1 MAVHDPFLEPD
12 EQGYDA
18 ELMRRLLAYL
28 RPYRRLAALA
38 VVLLLGT
45 AALTL
50 VGPALTQRALDVAI
64 PHRDGELLLRLA
76 LLLLA
81 ALILEFCLDYAQAY
95 LTSWMGQRVMA
106 DLRLQL
112 FSHLQRLSVAY
123 FDRHP
128 VGRLM
133 TRVTSDVET
142 LNELFSSGV
151 VTVFGDV
158 FTLLAIVIMML
169 AVDWRLALVTFAV
182 FPLMILAAATF
193 RRHVRS
199 SFRDIRTRLA
209 RLNAFL
215 QEHISG
221 MRVVQLFG
229 RETAVAESFA
239 RINRDHLAAH
249 LRSITVYAIFFPAVE
264 FLTSVALA
272 LLLWYG
278 GARVLDQT
286 LTVGVLAAFLQLT
299 RRFFQPLQDLS
310 EKYNLLQSAMASSE
324 RIFRLL
330 DTQPTVRVAAAPVRL
345 SQPVRGEVVFE
356 DVWFRYD
363 GSGARRFGASAT
375 PLPAERPD
383 TAGPQAAEELV
394 PTGLATE
401 PAEPA
406 AAEPPAA
413 ELAAADPPSRRAA
426 ETWVLKG
433 VSFRASPGRTVAL
446 VGHTGAGKTT
456 IISLL
461 LRFYDPQR
469 GRITIDGV
477 DIRALDPAELRGLI
491 GFVQQDLFLFTG
503 DILRN
508 IVLDAAIGADA
519 ARAAARRVGADRFI
533 DRLPGG
539 YGQVLGER
547 GRNLSVGERQLLSFA
562 RALAR
567 DPRILV
573 LDEATSSVDAEAE
586 LQIQRAVAELMT
598 GRTSLVVAH
607 RLSTI
612 LHADEILVLH
622 HGEIRE
628 RGTHRT
634 LLAHGGLYERLYQ
647 LQLRGQ
653 ERRESLSA

>member
-1 MAVHDPFLEPD
+1 MAAVDPHTEPD
-12 EQGYDA
+12 EKGYDA

-28 RPYRRLAALA
+28 RPYRWLAALA
-38 VVLLLGT
+38 VLLLLGT
-45 AALTL
+45 AGLTL
-50 VGPALTQRALDVAI
+50 VGPALTQRALDVAV
-64 PHRDGELLLRLA
+64 PARDTGLLLRLA
-76 LLLLA
+76 LLLLG
-81 ALILEFCLDYAQAY
+81 ALLLEFCLDYGQAY

-112 FSHLQRLSVAY
+112 FSHLQRLSVPY

-158 FTLLAIVIMML
+158 FTLIAIVTMML
-169 AVDWRLALVTFAV
+169 AVDWRLALVAFAV
-182 FPLMILAAATF
+182 IPLMILVAAKF
-193 RRHVRS
+193 RSQVRS
-199 SFRDIRTRLA
+199 TFRDIRTRLA

-221 MRVVQLFG
+221 MRVIQLFG
-229 RETAVAESFA
+229 RERAEADAFA
-239 RINRDHLAAH
+239 AINRDHLRAH
-249 LRSITVYAIFFPAVE
+249 LRSITIYAVFFPVVE
-264 FLTSVALA
+264 FLGSVALA
-272 LLLWYG
+272 LLLLYG
-278 GARVLDQT
+278 GGRILDQT
-286 LTVGVLAAFLQLT
+286 LTIGVLAAFLQLT

-330 DTQPTVRVAAAPVRL
+330 DTQPTVRIADTPVRL
-345 SQPVRGEVVFE
+345 SSPVRGELAFE

-363 GSGARRFGASAT
+363 GGST
-375 PLPAERPD
+375 PQGD
-383 TAGPQAAEELV
+383 GPGDGGELV
-394 PTGLATE
+394 
-401 PAEPA
+401 AEVA
-406 AAEPPAA
+406 G
-413 ELAAADPPSRRAA
+413 DDHG
-426 ETWVLKG
+426 WVLRG
-433 VSFRASPGRTVAL
+433 VSFRASPGQTVAL
-446 VGHTGAGKTT
+446 VGQTGAGKTT

-461 LRFYDPQR
+461 LRFYDPVR
-469 GRITIDGV
+469 GRITLDGV
-477 DIRALDPAELRGLI
+477 DIRNLDPADLRGLI

-508 IVLDAAIGADA
+508 LVLDAGVGAEVA
-519 ARAAARRVGADRFI
+519 QAGARRVGAHRFI
-533 DRLPGG
+533 ERLPGG
-539 YGQVLGER
+539 YGHVLGER

-573 LDEATSSVDAEAE
+573 LDEATSSVDTEAE
-586 LQIQRAVAELMT
+586 LEIQRAVAELMT

-622 HGEIRE
+622 YGEVRE
-628 RGTHRT
+628 RGTHHG
-634 LLAHGGLYERLYQ
+634 LLAQGGLYQRLYE

-653 ERRESLSA
+653 ERPEIMSA

>member
-1 MAVHDPFLEPD
+1 
-12 EQGYDA
+12 
-18 ELMRRLLAYL
+18 
-28 RPYRRLAALA
+28 
-38 VVLLLGT
+38 
-45 AALTL
+45 
-50 VGPALTQRALDVAI
+50 VGPALTQRALDVAV
-64 PHRDGELLLRLA
+64 PARDAALLLRLA
-76 LLLLA
+76 LLLLG
-81 ALILEFCLDYAQAY
+81 ALILEFALDYAQAY

-112 FSHLQRLSVAY
+112 FAHLQRLSVPF
-123 FDRHP
+123 FDRNP

-151 VTVFGDV
+151 VTVFGDL
-158 FTLLAIVIMML
+158 FTLIAIVVMML
-169 AVDWRLALVTFAV
+169 AVDWRLALVAFAV
-182 FPLMILAAATF
+182 LPLMVLAARTF
-193 RRHVRS
+193 RRHVRD

-215 QEHISG
+215 QEHLSG
-221 MRVVQLFG
+221 VRVIQLFA
-229 RETAVAESFA
+229 REEAEAGAFA
-239 RINRDHLAAH
+239 EINRDHLRAH

-278 GARVLDQT
+278 GARVLDQS

-330 DTQPTVRVAAAPVRL
+330 DTEPTVKAPSHPMRL
-345 SQPVRGEVVFE
+345 PIPVRGEVAFE
-356 DVWFRYD
+356 DVWFRY
-363 GSGARRFGASAT
+363 GSSAVRAPGGEAR
-375 PLPAERPD
+375 
-383 TAGPQAAEELV
+383 EEDE
-394 PTGLATE
+394 G
-401 PAEPA
+401 
-406 AAEPPAA
+406 
-413 ELAAADPPSRRAA
+413 
-426 ETWVLKG
+426 WVLKG
-433 VSFRASPGRTVAL
+433 VSFRARPGQTVAL

-461 LRFYDPQR
+461 LRFYDPER
-469 GRITIDGV
+469 GRVTVDGV
-477 DIRALDPAELRGLI
+477 DIRDLDPAELRGLI

-508 IVLDAAIGADA
+508 LVLDSNVGAPG
-519 ARAAARRVGADRFI
+519 ARAAAARVGADRFI
-533 DRLPGG
+533 ERLPGG
-539 YGQVLGER
+539 YGHVLGER

-567 DPRILV
+567 DPKILV

-586 LQIQRAVAELMT
+586 LQIQRAVAELMQ

-612 LHADEILVLH
+612 LNADEILVLH

-628 RGTHRT
+628 RGTHRA
-634 LLAHGGLYERLYQ
+634 LLAEGGLYERLYQ

-653 ERRESLSA
+653 ERQEFLSA